1 MRLIIMP
8 SRAGQHEAIS
18 INLVWVI
25 VAGCILLLAA
35 VAGGAAL
42 QRAVWMSNPESQP
55 LAATKA
61 EDPATG
67 AGSQQSAIAA
77 LAARVGTLQASV
89 ARLNGLG
96 RRVAKV
102 AGLPDGELAQ
112 SDETPEAI
120 VVLDGILSA
129 EPEKPDQAGA
139 AVPDLERT
147 LEGVAQ
153 TLLRQN
159 DYLSILELALTKQA
173 ATQARLPTAM
183 PIEAYPYLSSSYGWR
198 RNPVTGTMNMH
209 EGLDFSAPAGTPIRA
224 ATGGVVRT
232 VTVHPG
238 YGNMVDIDHGE
249 GLITRYAHARVILVK
264 EGQIVERGQVIARVG
279 STGLSTGPH
288 LHFEVRRNDK
298 ALDPRVFLAG
308 GVATGTV
315 TTTSPGPVTI
325 TPSGGV
331 TWRPRVR

>member
-8 SRAGQHEAIS
+8 SGPGQHEALS
-18 INLVWVI
+18 INLVWAI
-25 VAGCILLLAA
+25 VAVCVLLLAA
-35 VAGGAAL
+35 MAGGAAI
-42 QRAVWMSNPESQP
+42 QRSIWSAAIDARPRVAVNAGETNPD
-55 LAATKA
+55 A
-61 EDPATG
+61 
-67 AGSQQSAIAA
+67 SAQKTAIEA
-77 LAARVGTLQASV
+77 LAARVGMLQASV

-102 AGLPDGELAQ
+102 AGVSDAEFGDA
-112 SDETPEAI
+112 DETPEAI
-120 VVLDGILSA
+120 VVLDGIVSSHSRDDKSTPA
-129 EPEKPDQAGA
+129 VVPE
-139 AVPDLERT
+139 LERT
-147 LEGVAQ
+147 LDSVAQ
-153 TLLRQN
+153 TLVRQD
-159 DYLSILELALTKQA
+159 DYLSLLDLTLTSQA
-173 ATQARLPTAM
+173 ASQARLPTAM

-198 RNPVTGTMNMH
+198 RNPVNGAMNMH
-209 EGLDFSAPAGTPIRA
+209 EGLDFSAPPGTPIRA

-238 YGNMVDIDHGE
+238 YGNMVEIDHGE
-249 GLITRYAHARVILVK
+249 GLVTRYAHARVILVK
-264 EGQIVERGQVIARVG
+264 EGQIVSRGEVIARVG

-308 GVATGTV
+308 AGEPSSSASAAAPRAV
-315 TTTSPGPVTI
+315 

>member
-8 SRAGQHEAIS
+8 SRAQQHEAIS

-25 VAGCILLLAA
+25 VVACVLLLAA

-42 QRAVWMSNPESQP
+42 QRAVWIAHPESQP
-55 LAATKA
+55 PSVTKPD
-61 EDPATG
+61 DPSTAS
-67 AGSQQSAIAA
+67 GSQQSAIAA
-77 LAARVGTLQASV
+77 LAARVGSLQASV

-102 AGLPDGELAQ
+102 AGLPDGELVQ
-112 SDETPEAI
+112 EEETPEAI
-120 VVLDGILSA
+120 VVLDGMLSD
-129 EPEKPDQAGA
+129 EQRTTAGDA
-139 AVPDLERT
+139 PAGPDLERT
-147 LEGVAQ
+147 VEGVAQ
-153 TLLRQN
+153 TLLREN
-159 DYLSILELALTKQA
+159 DHLSILDLALTTQA
-173 ATQARLPTAM
+173 ASQARLPTAL
-183 PIEAYPYLSSSYGWR
+183 PIEGYPYLSSSYGWR

-209 EGLDFSAPAGTPIRA
+209 EGLDFSAPPGTPIRA

-238 YGNMVDIDHGE
+238 YGNMVEIDHGE

-264 EGQIVERGQVIARVG
+264 VGQIVERGEVIARVG

-288 LHFEVRRNDK
+288 LHFEVRQNDK

-308 GVATGTV
+308 TGT
-315 TTTSPGPVTI
+315 PAPVPSSRPSVVKVS
-325 TPSGGV
+325 PSGGV
-331 TWRPRVR
+331 TWRARVR